1 MSDQRF
7 AFNCGYRA
15 VAASQ
20 TDSVLGNGRGD
31 LLERIVIQVTTS
43 ATSQV
48 QIKDGAGGS
57 NIIVVPNNH
66 PVGAYTIEIGARCQ
80 SAGWR
85 ITTGAGVALV
95 AVGHFN

>member
-7 AFNCGYRA
+7 AFNCGYQA

-20 TDSVLGNGRGD
+20 TDAVIGRAQAGN
-31 LLERIVIQVTTS
+31 LIERLVIQVTTS

-57 NIIVVPNNH
+57 NIIAVPNNH
-66 PVGAYTIEIGARCQ
+66 PVGGYTIELGVRCR
-80 SAGWR
+80 SSGWR
-85 ITTGAGVALV
+85 ITTGAGVAV
-95 AVGHFN
+95 IAVGDF